1 MHTKTGQIFS
11 RTKRALLMVGALAM
25 VNVATAQVQNAPVTL
40 RVNTVGLTTEGGLYV
55 AIEKGYFA
63 AEGIKIQLIPGSTSN
78 SDTISQLASGEMDIG
93 VMNLGAAYINARSRN
108 VPIKA
113 IAPIYV
119 VNAGEKTTGI
129 VIRKDLIDS
138 GRYKTTAD
146 LKGLKVAVSALGNTS
161 HYSLMRAAERAGL
174 KQSDVEVINMPL
186 PDTVVAMGNKAIDGS
201 FLVEPFITVASKRKI
216 AELKIPEVA
225 TSPGLPALMYA
236 ASGDAL
242 KNKDALVRFL
252 SALLRGQRDF
262 HDSVANGTNAQAM
275 YDILAKHGQI
285 KDVARLKEISLP
297 LVSVNGTFN
306 PKVVEDL
313 QAFLVSQK
321 IISRPV
327 KTTDLFA
334 TEYLQ
339 AALDKVG
346 RAKE

>member
-1 MHTKTGQIFS
+1 MYTNPGKLFS
-11 RTKRALLMVGALAM
+11 RAKRVLLMAGALAL
-25 VNVATAQVQNAPVTL
+25 VNVASAQTQNPPMTL
-40 RVNTVGLTTEGGLYV
+40 KVNTVGLTTEGGLYI

-63 AEGIKIQLIPGSTSN
+63 AEGIKVQLVPGTTSN
-78 SDTISQLASGEMDIG
+78 SDTISQLASGDLDIG

-119 VNAGEKTTGI
+119 VNPGEKTTGI

-146 LKGLKVAVSALGNTS
+146 LKGLKVAVSAIGNTS
-161 HYSLMRAAERAGL
+161 HYSLLRAAERAGL

-186 PDTVVAMGNKAIDGS
+186 PDTLVAMGNKAIDGS
-201 FLVEPFITVASKRKI
+201 FLVEPFITVASTRKI
-216 AELKIPEVA
+216 AELKIAEVD
-225 TSPGLPALMYA
+225 TSQGLPALMYA
-236 ASGDAL
+236 ASGNAL

-262 HDSVANGTNAQAM
+262 HDSVANGTNAPAM

-297 LVSVNGTFN
+297 LVSVNGTYSD
-306 PKVVEDL
+306 KVVEDL
-313 QAFLVSQK
+313 QSFLVSQK

-327 KTTDLFA
+327 KTTDLIEPEFLA
-334 TEYLQ
+334 
-339 AALDKVG
+339 AALAKVG

>member
-1 MHTKTGQIFS
+1 MYTNPGKLFS
-11 RTKRALLMVGALAM
+11 RAKRALLMAGALAL
-25 VNVATAQVQNAPVTL
+25 VNVASAQTQNAPMTL
-40 RVNTVGLTTEGGLYV
+40 KVNTVGLTTEGGLYI

-63 AEGIKIQLIPGSTSN
+63 AEGIKVQLVPGTTSN
-78 SDTISQLASGEMDIG
+78 SDTISQLASGDLDIG

-119 VNAGEKTTGI
+119 VNPGEKTTGI

-146 LKGLKVAVSALGNTS
+146 LKGLKVAVSAIGNTS
-161 HYSLMRAAERAGL
+161 HYSLLRAAERAGL

-186 PDTVVAMGNKAIDGS
+186 PDTLVAMGNKAIDGS
-201 FLVEPFITVASKRKI
+201 FLVEPFITVASARKI
-216 AELKIPEVA
+216 AELKIAEVD
-225 TSPGLPALMYA
+225 TSQGLPALMYA
-236 ASGDAL
+236 ASGNAL

-297 LVSVNGTFN
+297 LVSVNGTYSD
-306 PKVVEDL
+306 KVVEDL
-313 QAFLVSQK
+313 QSFLVSQK
-321 IISRPV
+321 IIARPV
-327 KTTDLFA
+327 KASDLIEPEFLA
-334 TEYLQ
+334 
-339 AALDKVG
+339 AALAKVG
-346 RAKE
+346 RAQE